1 MRRQGQSAFLMTRP
15 RDATAGSGGLAI
27 GTFAVR
33 VGGDG
38 RQLAGREMAPAVVSY
53 ALAAA
58 ALASTAH
65 LAAAAPATT
74 TTTTTSMPWW
84 RREHLLPAPASVTI
98 GDGRLKLTKGGI
110 KLASVGLQSSIVDA
124 ALARLPP
131 LLFGASVAQCRLPPC
146 NATRACNASAEL
158 GDLRTVEVNL
168 TQTGGNWSG
177 LAHGSD
183 ESYQLQISAAG
194 VASVVAPT
202 AAGAVHGLETFAQL
216 VKIGMDG
223 VVAICS
229 APLTITD
236 APRFAWRGMMVDS
249 SRHYLPVPLLLKM
262 IDALSAA
269 KGNVLHWHFMDGTV
283 LQPSPHPPTQRPAA
297 GLTPYWL
304 DARCRQ
310 LLLLLVVTCRSM
322 HAACMM
328 HVVQVSRSLW
338 YQRVSQSCP
347 AKDLT
352 AMTVRT

>member
-1 MRRQGQSAFLMTRP
+1 MAASRP
-15 RDATAGSGGLAI
+15 RDSAAEPPNSGTVTLAD
-27 GTFAVR
+27 FAVPA
-33 VGGDG
+33 G
-38 RQLAGREMAPAVVSY
+38 RRLAGREMARAVVSY
-53 ALAAA
+53 ALAAV
-58 ALASTAH
+58 ALVSTAH
-65 LAAAAPATT
+65 LAAAAPAT

-283 LQPSPHPPTQRPAA
+283 LQPSPHPPSGQQRA
-297 GLTPYWL
+297 
-304 DARCRQ
+304 
-310 LLLLLVVTCRSM
+310 
-322 HAACMM
+322 
-328 HVVQVSRSLW
+328 SLPTGW
-338 YQRVSQSCP
+338 ALAVASSCCC
-347 AKDLT
+347 
-352 AMTVRT
+352 